1 MDTETDA
8 DHKCSFAHV
17 THTSRAGHPSS
28 QFHTSRGLDVSLVS
42 DGQRSLFL
50 FKQMRNMPHPSRD
63 PNPTTILPLSC
74 IVGAPPSPYPTAQTL
89 VCFGRCLSSRKE
101 EYSCVGALN
110 EEFTITFTEF
120 KSLHGDGVR
129 FDHNV
134 LSYVILRN
142 RTDHLVH
149 VHRRY
154 AGSRTLGGQH
164 VT

>member
-1 MDTETDA
+1 MGT
-8 DHKCSFAHV
+8 
-17 THTSRAGHPSS
+17 
-28 QFHTSRGLDVSLVS
+28 
-42 DGQRSLFL
+42 
-50 FKQMRNMPHPSRD
+50 
-63 PNPTTILPLSC
+63 
-74 IVGAPPSPYPTAQTL
+74 PPSPYPTVKTP
-89 VCFGRCLSSRKE
+89 VCFGRCLSSRQE

-142 RTDHLVH
+142 RTDHLIH